1 MWTGLMQ
8 KQCVNIE
15 LGYVYSFANFTT
27 MCTTSEDC
35 LGEYSLGNVN
45 FGSSYVCA
53 KTNINPFN
61 GVASF
66 DDIPHALISL
76 FIIITME
83 GWTDFYSF
91 VQKTFKDDYYI
102 NNIISFLYFHMFIFM
117 GGYYLMNLFLAVVWS
132 KFSEISRSNR
142 VIKYSKGNLCTA
154 ILEEGNNT
162 SDKDKDKKLSEE
174 AKIEKFRDKFPFIEK
189 DPSKIPIAYKTLND
203 LTLME
208 SLSAKELFY
217 LKEKIS
223 TEAVRAE
230 SDFEK
235 DCEKLRQDSQMPNK
249 GSLTQ
254 LLERSDS
261 LLDNDSKKS
270 SPVVNRKR
278 TLYMIQKL
286 KSIRIYHTCIDDA
299 IKESQAQ
306 WDLEL
311 DNSEKPKPP
320 PERKRTIKW
329 SKTKTIQSMMR
340 NTLKNGLMQ
349 SPLSPG
355 RRSSPV
361 NMMRKRE
368 QLDTSGITQDLY
380 EDQLRKMVDEDLQ
393 IAENLNDDSQ
403 ESNNMIEY
411 LETKDK

>member
-1 MWTGLMQ
+1 
-8 KQCVNIE
+8 
-15 LGYVYSFANFTT
+15 
-27 MCTTSEDC
+27 
-35 LGEYSLGNVN
+35 
-45 FGSSYVCA
+45 
-53 KTNINPFN
+53 
-61 GVASF
+61 
-66 DDIPHALISL
+66 
-76 FIIITME
+76 
-83 GWTDFYSF
+83 
-91 VQKTFKDDYYI
+91 
-102 NNIISFLYFHMFIFM
+102 
-117 GGYYLMNLFLAVVWS
+117 
-132 KFSEISRSNR
+132 
-142 VIKYSKGNLCTA
+142 
-154 ILEEGNNT
+154 
-162 SDKDKDKKLSEE
+162 
-174 AKIEKFRDKFPFIEK
+174 
-189 DPSKIPIAYKTLND
+189 
-203 LTLME
+203 
-208 SLSAKELFY
+208 
-217 LKEKIS
+217 
-223 TEAVRAE
+223 
-230 SDFEK
+230 
-235 DCEKLRQDSQMPNK
+235 
-249 GSLTQ
+249 
-254 LLERSDS
+254 
-261 LLDNDSKKS
+261 
-270 SPVVNRKR
+270 
-278 TLYMIQKL
+278 MIQKL
-286 KSIRIYHTCIDDA
+286 NSIRIYHTCIDDA